1 MLLSRI
7 TFDLSL
13 ITNLGI
19 TISIVGYVIVFIA
32 LLILVWVFNSIPK
45 LLKVFVR
52 WQLRKQGKPKDHE
65 IIDLEGNIAAA
76 IGLALHLHFKKSHDD
91 ESGIITIKRISR
103 QYSPW
108 SSKIYSTNSFFRSGI
123 L

>member
-13 ITNLGI
+13 ITNFGI
-19 TISIVGYVIVFIA
+19 TVAIVGMVIVFAA
-32 LLILVWVFNSIPK
+32 LVILLWVFNSIPK

-52 WQLRKQGKPKDHE
+52 WKLRKQGKPKDHE
-65 IIDLEGNIAAA
+65 IMDLEGNIAAA
-76 IGLALHLHFKKSHDD
+76 IGLALHLHFKKPHDD

-108 SSKIYSTNSFFRSGI
+108 SSKIYSTNSFFRSGKI
-123 L
+123 

>member
-13 ITNLGI
+13 ITNFGI
-19 TISIVGYVIVFIA
+19 TVAIVGMVIVFAA
-32 LLILVWVFNSIPK
+32 LVILLWVFNSIPK

-52 WQLRKQGKPKDHE
+52 WKLRKQGKPKDHE

-76 IGLALHLHFKKSHDD
+76 IGLALHLHFKKPHDD

-108 SSKIYSTNSFFRSGI
+108 SSKIYSTNSFFRSGKI
-123 L
+123 